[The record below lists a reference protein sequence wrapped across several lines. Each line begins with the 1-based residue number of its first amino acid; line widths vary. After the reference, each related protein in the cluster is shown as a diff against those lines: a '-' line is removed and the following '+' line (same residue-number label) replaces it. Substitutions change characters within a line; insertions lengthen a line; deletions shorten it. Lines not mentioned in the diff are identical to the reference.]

1 LLLFD
6 GKPRKFVR
14 IEQNASQNYINLT
27 ENPGNQPEVAKNQHN
42 LTRNVKIGSL
52 TIGSDNP
59 IRVQSMTNVSTCQ
72 IDSCLAQ
79 IAQLTTAGCEIV
91 RLAVPTKADTA
102 ALPAIIA
109 QVNIPVVAD
118 VHFHY
123 ARAIEAI
130 EAGVHK
136 IRLNPGNI
144 TDYGQVRKVIDA
156 CKANNTAIRVGV
168 NQGSIRPRK
177 ENAPQQ
183 HTSQQSQSLPELMV
197 EKLTEYVRIFQDANF
212 DNLVLSAKCHN
223 AADTIT
229 VYRAVSN
236 AFDYPLHLGVT
247 HSGTVQTGTI
257 RSAVALGT
265 LLAEGIGNTIRVSL
279 AGDPVAE
286 VEVAWEVLTSLRL
299 RPRRGPELIACPSCG
314 RTEIDLLAMAE
325 QVNQR
330 LKEITYPLT
339 VAVMGCIVNGPGEA
353 AEADVALCGGRD
365 KAIIYRQG
373 KKIIVVPAE
382 EAVEALFQQIKIFI
396 AQQSV

>member
-1 LLLFD
+1 MT
-6 GKPRKFVR
+6 R
-14 IEQNASQNYINLT
+14 
-27 ENPGNQPEVAKNQHN
+27 NQHN

-72 IDSCLAQ
+72 IDSCLCQ
-79 IAQLTTAGCEIV
+79 IARLTAAGCEII

-109 QVNIPVVAD
+109 QINIPVVAD

-123 ARAIEAI
+123 ARAIEAV
-130 EAGVHK
+130 EAGVAK

-144 TDYGQVRKVIDA
+144 TDYDQVRKVIDA

-168 NQGSIRPRK
+168 NEGSIGPRK

-183 HTSQQSQSLPELMV
+183 RQRQHRSLPELMV
-197 EKLTEYVRIFQDANF
+197 EKLTDYVRIFEEANF

-223 AADTIT
+223 AANTIT
-229 VYRAVSN
+229 VYRAVSK

-247 HSGTVQTGTI
+247 HSGIVQTGSI
-257 RSAVALGT
+257 RSAVALGS
-265 LLAEGIGNTIRVSL
+265 LLADGIGNTIRVSL
-279 AGDPVAE
+279 AGDPVVE
-286 VEVAWEVLTSLRL
+286 VEVAWEVLTSLGL
-299 RPRRGPELIACPSCG
+299 RPRRGPELIACPTCG
-314 RTEIDLLAMAE
+314 RTEIDLLAIAE

-373 KKIIVVPAE
+373 KKITVVPAE
-382 EAVEALFQQIKIFI
+382 QAVEALLQQIKIFI
-396 AQQSV
+396 AHL